1 MTNIMSSI
9 SRFLTP
15 EVVNQMASACGLD
28 GAMAQK
34 AVSAAVPSILSGLVE
49 VAEKPGGAR
58 MLAKAVSDQPTDLL
72 GNLMGGLTGSAQM
85 AEKGTGLLSSLLGG
99 SGFGIL
105 TSIVSKFLGVG
116 EGSTRTLM
124 GLLGPVI
131 MGVLGR
137 EQDTAHLGANGLT
150 RMLTEHKD
158 VIAAALPP
166 GLSKMLEASGL
177 RDSIAS
183 AVSPDRRPDQVR
195 TAYPQSSTTDGLR
208 ASTGDRVG
216 VRSSNW
222 AYWVLPL
229 LALAALLWFLMPSPD
244 RTPEPVQTSKAT
256 PEAKQVPRGSIV
268 YLQSAPD
275 TWVSVGNA
283 PNNYV
288 NQDVYSRTGEKLGT
302 IKDLL
307 VGPDG
312 RMAAI
317 VVNVGRDL
325 GIGDKDVGV
334 PYSALELE
342 QRDGG
347 QRIFISATKEA
358 LQAAPVFQGQRRQ

>member
-1 MTNIMSSI
+1 MTNIMSAI

-72 GNLMGGLTGSAQM
+72 GNLTGMLSGSAQM

-124 GLLGPVI
+124 GLLGPIV

-137 EQDTAHLGANGLT
+137 EQDTGHLGANGLT
-150 RMLTEHKD
+150 RMLTEQKD

-166 GLSKMLEASGL
+166 GLGKMLEASGL

-183 AVSPDRRPDQVR
+183 AVTPDRRPDQAR
-195 TAYPQSSTTDGLR
+195 SAYPQSSTTDGQR

-229 LALAALLWFLMPSPD
+229 LALAAVLWFLMPHD
-244 RTPEPVQTSKAT
+244 RSPEPVQTSKAV
-256 PEAKQVPRGSIV
+256 PEPKQVPRSTIA
-268 YLQSAPD
+268 YLQSAPE